1 MKTPLLS
8 KTTMAA
14 FWQLLETVRLLY
26 IPTPGHTGS
35 VGKVK
40 FFRKIV
46 KTFLIG
52 RRSKNNVFRL

>member
-1 MKTPLLS
+1 
-8 KTTMAA
+8 MAA
-14 FWQLLETVRLLY
+14 FWQLLETFRLLY